1 MKILRLLLVAVA
13 LMTAISTYAIEPSTQ
28 IVVVNGQ
35 KVYVHTVEKG
45 HTLYSLAKVYGV
57 TEKQIMA
64 CNDGLTAQ
72 TMRAGD
78 VIYIPVI
85 EPKAESPKRE
95 QRRQPADEAK
105 YYEHIVEEG
114 QTLYSIARNYK
125 ITVDIILADNPSI
138 DPSRISIGEVLRIR
152 RAEVGYATTKQ
163 IERAKSGAESL
174 AADEHIVASG
184 ETVYSLSRRF
194 KLSEKEFMRINNL
207 SSAADLRAGMVV
219 KCAVPAEQMPAEPAE
234 VTPVVQPAV
243 EEPAVEEPTVEEKSK
258 DKGLLSYL
266 GNLDIDNTTL
276 NDIYDFVCGKLNIVG
291 SEEVESPDIDFLH
304 LGQNNM
310 LKMVLM
316 LPFKVEGKVKP
327 GYVDF
332 YRGVLF
338 ALAELKR
345 EGISVDLTVFDTQR
359 NANVIYDI
367 MASNEFLDAQLI
379 VGPVFEGELR
389 YVINHAEQENIPVVS
404 PLADVQGLR
413 SPVLFQMQPKKEHKY
428 DKLAD
433 LLKGQREV
441 ITIYAKTNDT
451 AFISEVGAEVGA
463 EVSRRALNFKF
474 DREPFFYQRNADG
487 SNGAEVSIED
497 VLRSKTPKTIIIA
510 ADTDT
515 DINRIL
521 ATLSSVKSKLQ
532 DRGYNMGNYKVVGNY
547 KWTRL
552 ETIDV
557 HSLFKNNVAFV
568 VSYHAKRSDE
578 AVRLFDGKYAE
589 AFDAMPTMFS
599 YRGYD
604 AVMIFCHKMYSGMN
618 DSITSEY
625 FKPLT
630 TGYAFSYE
638 DGIYVNTEWV
648 REQYNDNFTITTH

>member
-1 MKILRLLLVAVA
+1 MRFLRLLLMATA
-13 LMTAISTYAIEPSTQ
+13 LMSAISAYAIEPSTQ

-45 HTLYSLAKVYGV
+45 HTLYSLAKAYGV

-72 TMRAGD
+72 TMRAGE

-85 EPKAESPKRE
+85 EPKAEGSKRE
-95 QRRQPADEAK
+95 QRRQATDEAK

-114 QTLYSIARNYK
+114 QTLYSIARSYK
-125 ITVDIILADNPSI
+125 ITVDIILADNSSL
-138 DPSRISIGEVLRIR
+138 DPSRLSIGEVLRIR
-152 RAEVGYATTKQ
+152 RSEVGYATAKQ
-163 IERAKSGAESL
+163 IARAESSSAKSL

-194 KLSEKEFMRINNL
+194 KMSEKEFMRINNL
-207 SSAADLRAGMVV
+207 NSAHDLRAGMVV
-219 KCAVPAEQMPAEPAE
+219 KCAVPEGEKLAAEGATEQQD
-234 VTPVVQPAV
+234 VQPTEQPAA
-243 EEPAVEEPTVEEKSK
+243 EEPKKE
-258 DKGLLSYL
+258 DKGLFSYL
-266 GNLDIDNTTL
+266 GDLGIDNTTL
-276 NDIYDFVCGKLNIVG
+276 NDIYDFVCGKLNIFG
-291 SEEVESPDIDFLH
+291 SDDVTSPDIDFLH

-316 LPFKVEGKVKP
+316 LPFQVDGKVKT

-345 EGISVDLTVFDTQR
+345 EGISVDLSVFDTQR
-359 NANVIYDI
+359 RADVIFDI
-367 MASNEFLDAQLI
+367 MESSAFLDAQLI

-404 PLADVQGLR
+404 PLADVQSLR

-433 LLKGQREV
+433 LLKGEREV
-441 ITIYAKTNDT
+441 VTIYAKTNDM
-451 AFISEVGAEVGA
+451 AFANEVHAEVGA
-463 EVSRRALNFKF
+463 EVSRQALNFKF

-487 SNGAEVSIED
+487 SNGEQVSLEEL
-497 VLRSKTPKTIIIA
+497 LRSKKQKTIIIA
-510 ADTDT
+510 ADTDS

-521 ATLSSVKSKLQ
+521 ATLSSEKSKLQ

-568 VSYHAKRSDE
+568 VSYHAKRSEE

-589 AFDAMPTMFS
+589 AFNAMPTMFS

-604 AVMIFCHKMYSGMN
+604 AVMIFCNKMYSGMG
-618 DSITSEY
+618 DSITTEH
-625 FKPLT
+625 FKPLA
-630 TGYAFSYE
+630 TGYTFSYE

-648 REQYNDNFTITTH
+648 REQYNDNFTITTL